1 KCGFTELG
9 RVKDFPIIGEEKYFF
24 IKYL

>member
-1 KCGFTELG
+1 TELG
-9 RVKDFPIIGEEKYFF
+9 RVKDFPIKGEEKYFF